1 MDLRPLNPYYQ
12 TDARRTRSTAP
23 YTYAY
28 RWQEPVTD
36 RTQADVDRLKEL
48 RAIGYDR
55 MTEAERQEYGS
66 YHKGALNKVDLERV
80 ENNVQI
86 LLDVLEIDATSA
98 VGSVPTFPTESYYRQ
113 LHGNVTAIRAGYY
126 IHSDTPPVPPLPWT
140 TWQAWNALER
150 ILADVYEVLMAQYD
164 YFAGELR
171 VGDDTGLIL

>member
-12 TDARRTRSTAP
+12 AAARRTRSAAP

-28 RWQEPVTD
+28 RWQDPVTD

-48 RAIGYDR
+48 RDLGYDG
-55 MTEAERQEYGS
+55 MTAAERQEYGS
-66 YHKGALNKVDLERV
+66 YHKGALNKTDLERV

-86 LLDVLEIDATSA
+86 LLDVLEIDSQSA
-98 VGSVPTFPTESYYRQ
+98 VGVVPTWPTESYYRQ
-113 LHGNVTAIRAGYY
+113 LYNNVSAIRAGYY
-126 IHSDTPPVPPLPWT
+126 LHSDTPPVPPLPWT
-140 TWQAWNALER
+140 TWQKWNAVER

-164 YFAGELR
+164 YFAGELH